1 MGKRLMDRMART
13 TTAAA
18 AAEEPGL
25 FGRPRLRIC
34 GRGDDD
40 GDRDAAAAVGGDIFP
55 LKMENA
61 STKSFTSIRVGLN
74 LFYPMFYVQ
83 MKNPQ
88 MAQQL

>member
-1 MGKRLMDRMART
+1 MDRMART
-13 TTAAA
+13 AATAAA
-18 AAEEPGL
+18 AEPRL

-40 GDRDAAAAVGGDIFP
+40 GDRDAAAVGGDIFP

-74 LFYPMFYVQ
+74 LLYPSSFTC
-83 MKNPQ
+83 K
-88 MAQQL
+88 

>member
-13 TTAAA
+13 T
-18 AAEEPGL
+18 L

-40 GDRDAAAAVGGDIFP
+40 GDRDAAAVGGDIFP